1 MRLTDAT
8 LTIDEAK
15 LLGSSLGVL
24 ASGTLNRADDTIAL
38 EGAIMPA
45 YIITQII
52 GGIPILG
59 DLLTR
64 SNQEGIIAVRYS
76 ASGTLDDPSVS
87 VNPLTALTPGFL
99 RGVFDI
105 FKTPPPSEKQQ

>member
-1 MRLTDAT
+1 
-8 LTIDEAK
+8 
-15 LLGSSLGVL
+15 
-24 ASGTLNRADDTIAL
+24 
-38 EGAIMPA
+38 MPA

-52 GGIPILG
+52 GGIPVLG

-64 SNQEGIIAVRYS
+64 GNQEGIIAVRYS

-105 FKTPPPSEKQQ
+105 FKTTPPAQ